1 MGKNVEKV
9 LSCLVV
15 GMLLMSVVP
24 VSVFASANSN
34 ISSDEVNLTQS
45 IPQSNAKSLKEGIHV
60 LSPDLVLTRADYNMS
75 IAVEDVGNI
84 GRYTE
89 ATAEGK
95 RLLFGYA
102 DAWSSYVTIRIDG
115 SDYYQDSTMD
125 SYVTQSP
132 TIIGD
137 SIVTKWT
144 LQPNVS
150 VSQNLTL
157 MPNTTKYCLTVI
169 NNDHTSHSIKIR
181 FLFDTMLAY
190 NDGAPFRVP
199 GVGDIT
205 TEQEFINPVFNYWLA
220 TDSLANP
227 TLTSNCT
234 FVPSNK
240 PYKVQFAYWGD
251 IYDVPFDYTITEG
264 QDITSD
270 TAVGMYWDLGTLA
283 PGETKNVIVYYGI
296 SGPIIGAPEIEIINL
311 FTEFD
316 NYLPNQTVNI
326 FADIGNGGDTPL
338 VDGQFIINITNPAGE
353 VVFENVSYI
362 TISPD
367 QIISRSFAYNL
378 PVDALTGVYT
388 INAAVYDAEMNL
400 LDTKKTTFSVREFN
414 LSISPENITTSIGG
428 RAIYEI
434 KVKNPGDIPISLDL
448 SLSGLNETWYT
459 LSKESLILNAGEEEE
474 VMLNI
479 TVPESLNSV
488 GEYLFNVFADSKS
501 ISAVLN
507 VVLEPI
513 IYELSPPNNVVMSS
527 NDIIFSWKTSVNST
541 TELYIKPET
550 EDDFTQVI
558 GESGL
563 EHSVTVENLTRNM
576 NYTWYIKSCSAF
588 GCSIRENR
596 TFYIDN
602 GIVFTQDIYEFN
614 IERDYNQHCFVSVKN
629 TDSEAH
635 ELLVRAFNPYEDLY
649 FGFIGNGS
657 ADRIISLAPGETREI
672 ELVIHAQDAMLEN
685 YTFMVNLTNLGAEN
699 ITDYALV
706 CVNVRHPHI
715 DFNITEVST
724 DPITLSKTIR
734 ITNYGD
740 SLTDLTITPDEKLKG
755 KVIIQPS
762 LTHCSLGTGESVDIV
777 VTPIWSEDIQYI
789 HGTIVA
795 TAANQSKELF
805 VDYSCGEGKEMY
817 EVTLDHPI
825 LYFDLKGAWCINC
838 HHVEDTFNL
847 PPGFGKEN
855 VVYSYIGMELDARG
869 GQTRPYNVWIRI
881 NDNLVG
887 TLSNTFPKGYYQFD
901 INSSYFH
908 YATAG
913 IAENKYTLDTDMPG
927 SYYTPLSDVR
937 VVMCLDELKLHI
949 CAESEEQA
957 EEIAWSV
964 PYIHKPSD
972 SITVNILS
980 PEEGSSLT
988 PLEPVLIKAEV
999 LGDSGREKL
1008 CRINATFNNS
1018 HEVIWLVDNGKH
1030 NDGGA
1035 DDGIYAAE
1043 WIPRIL
1049 GKTKITV
1056 NATNCRAYDS
1066 DNVTVSVGLLPA
1078 KIKINLNLTIEDAI
1092 SSPVVYK
1099 APGDIIDIVA
1109 SVTNEGETEQ
1119 DVNVTINITPYSYFN
1134 LVDSFIRDNF
1144 TDIDEE
1150 PIDCVELGNSRYSI
1164 LIENLEP
1171 DAEKQV
1177 VFRLNIS
1184 EYAPP
1189 ARYKVGGEA
1198 RVEGELY
1205 GSDLETFDIV
1215 DNIAGIIVTNRYL
1228 LYKKYGYELKSQN
1241 PDSVKDVKS
1250 LLKYLYE
1257 VADGEDS
1264 GERRCI
1270 IYYVDHYDFGEDI
1283 DEDGDTYDILN
1294 WDPWNDINYDG
1305 NWKNN
1310 NYEEERQLNRISS
1323 WIDNKIEE
1331 WVTKINPEYL
1341 MIIGNDE
1348 IIPFYRICAPRAEDE
1363 HKYYE
1368 GKTFFWNGYYFT
1380 DNPYADTSG
1389 DDWKE
1394 GKVELA
1400 SGRIVGVTSNDMK
1413 DLIERGIMGNDQNV
1427 DNAIVAIM
1435 LGWNTDADDTLDK
1448 KFEVLNDEII
1458 ERQFSENTLVR
1469 ILDEN
1474 DYSIFAFEGHGYTQG
1489 IGFDYKDVR
1498 DEWKNLNTQT
1508 SDFNGFGDE
1517 DEDWIKEDCGIGGMC
1532 YAKAEN
1538 GGTIS
1543 KDFAITDEG
1552 YYNIYT
1558 HVYVKNVKNNIQAE
1572 DFEGFGDNVEEGEWV
1587 IESSWPWEPTV
1598 AKAKNGGDISYT
1610 FSPLEN
1616 GEYSIYARI
1625 KVDNTTVGDPPNP
1638 VRGEFDVLLD
1648 GVIIGTGSCY
1658 HADVE
1663 DEWKVVYI
1671 GKTDSLNSG
1680 SEYIITLEDK
1690 NDGKFVYVDY
1700 LILITK
1706 DPDYGSF
1713 DIYIDGQRVTTVTA
1727 YGHLKEW
1734 GWANEDLDPFPYC
1747 DDDGCYDNFG
1757 HGKNDFFDPTSS
1769 VEGWLELYI
1778 SGYYSLINGKEY
1790 EISMV
1795 SNGDGIVKV
1804 DSVTLAQLRDQ
1815 GGISSGDVNMFHSNS
1830 RPFHYFGACHVGV
1843 VDNSRNPRVSDNM
1856 IYALEDEGS
1865 SGVIASTA
1873 LTWYHP
1879 WSWYGPI
1886 ETFTDNFFNKLFPNN
1901 PESTPIGEA
1910 LRETKK
1916 DFVGSW
1922 ASDMERQTVTE
1933 MHLYG
1938 CPWEILDPISKKQK
1952 ENNLSKNDKC
1962 INVTISSPSSQG
1974 DNIYTRIISINITS
1988 YNVTKVDNFDV
1999 VSIPGSRF
2007 HYNELKPIV
2016 PSVRIPIKAPL
2027 YANLTNLD
2035 VIFTNSTSIGPLN
2048 IPSAKGEGGI
2058 IKLTNKTDVVGF
2070 FPDSIYFVDTT
2081 KYDTYNLIDLEIAPL
2096 WYNPQTNETI
2106 LYNYI
2111 KLELT
2116 YQTPVTATITDFS
2129 PDKTEYVT
2137 GETINASLTVENVG
2151 SDTLTGLRAN
2161 LSLKDQYG
2169 KVRAS
2174 SLSAPFDV
2182 ASGESKTV
2190 YVTLSQNLPHGSY
2203 LAEIKVVNSTGY
2215 VLGSSSEDIFISSGG
2230 IVDFFLPSEVVSGE
2244 DITFNITF
2252 KNDNATDVEAIGVV
2266 HIYDPHDMKIAEL
2279 HSAPTDIAA
2288 NSTGTMNITW
2298 STAGR
2303 EIGSY
2308 IASAVVLV
2316 GEETF
2321 GPVSNTFEI
2330 LPGINISL
2338 YAGWNMIS
2346 LPLRPDNLSASSVL
2360 ATIPNA
2366 GGIAYLWNASK
2377 GSYDAIYG
2385 DMELEPG
2392 RAYWVSVT
2400 GDGTW
2405 TPTGSEIH
2413 GTKVNLTPGWNMI
2426 GVPSAANVSVTD
2438 ITVTVGA
2445 DTYTLVEAAQNGYIG
2460 GIFYSWNTANE
2471 EWDATVISDTA
2482 VLKPGI
2488 GYFVNVNQECAIT
2501 YP

>member
-15 GMLLMSVVP
+15 GMLLMSMVP

-34 ISSDEVNLTQS
+34 ISSDGVNLTQS
-45 IPQSNAKSLKEGIHV
+45 IPQSNAKSLKIREGIHI
-60 LSPDLVLTRADYNMS
+60 SSSDSVLTRTDYNMS
-75 IAVEDVGNI
+75 IAVEDVSGI

-95 RLLFGYA
+95 RLLFGYP
-102 DAWSSYVTIRIDG
+102 DAGTSYTTVRLDG
-115 SDYYQDSTMD
+115 NDYYQDSTMD
-125 SYVTQSP
+125 SYVTQAP

-144 LQPNVS
+144 LPPNVS
-150 VSQNLTL
+150 VSQDLTL
-157 MPNTTKYCLTVI
+157 MPNTTKYSLTVT
-169 NNDHTSHSIKIR
+169 NNDHASHSIKIR
-181 FLFDTMLAY
+181 YMFDTMLAY

-234 FVPSNK
+234 FVPGNK

-251 IYDVPFDYTITEG
+251 IMAVPFDYTITEG
-264 QDITSD
+264 RDITSD

-326 FADIGNGGDTPL
+326 FADIGNGGDAPL
-338 VDGQFIINITNPAGE
+338 IGGQLVINITNPGDE
-353 VVFENVSYI
+353 VVFKNVSYI
-362 TISPD
+362 TINPD

-378 PVDALTGVYT
+378 PVDALTGIYT
-388 INAAVYDAEMNL
+388 INAAVYDSEMKL
-400 LDTKKTTFSVREFN
+400 LDTEETTFSVREFN
-414 LSISPENITTSIGG
+414 LSISPKNITTSIGG

-434 KVKNPGDIPISLDL
+434 AVKNPGDIPISLDL
-448 SLSGLNETWYT
+448 SLSGLNDAWYT
-459 LSKESLILNAGEEEE
+459 LSKESLILNAGEEEK
-474 VMLNI
+474 VILNV
-479 TVPESLNSV
+479 TAPENPDNV
-488 GEYLFNVFADSKS
+488 GEYQFDVFADSKS
-501 ISAVLN
+501 VSAVLN

-576 NYTWYIKSCSAF
+576 NYTWHVKSCSAF
-588 GCSIRENR
+588 GCAVSENR
-596 TFYIDN
+596 TFYIGN

-614 IERDYNQHCFVSVKN
+614 IERDYDQHCFVSVEN
-629 TDSEAH
+629 MDSEAH

-657 ADRIISLAPGETREI
+657 ADRIISLAPDETKDI
-672 ELVIHAQDAMLEN
+672 ELVIHAQDAVLEN

-740 SLTDLTITPDEKLKG
+740 PLTDLTITPDEKLKG

-887 TLSNTFPKGYYQFD
+887 TLSNTFPRGYYQFD

-949 CAESEEQA
+949 CAESAEQA
-957 EEIAWSV
+957 EEIAWSA
-964 PYIHKPSD
+964 PYIHKPSED

-999 LGDSGREKL
+999 IGDNGREKL

-1030 NDGGA
+1030 DDGGA
-1035 DDGIYAAE
+1035 DDGVYAAE

-1049 GKTKITV
+1049 GETKITV

-1066 DNVTVSVGLLPA
+1066 DNVTVSVGLPLA

-1092 SSPVVYK
+1092 TSPVVYK

-1144 TDIDEE
+1144 IDVDEE

-1164 LIENLEP
+1164 LIKDLEP

-1215 DNIAGIIVTNRYL
+1215 DNIRTIIVTNRYL

-1264 GERRCI
+1264 KEKRCI
-1270 IYYVDHYDFGEDI
+1270 VYYVDHYNETAKNWNQDISDTDYDAGEDVVNRVANII
-1283 DEDGDTYDILN
+1283 DDY
-1294 WDPWNDINYDG
+1294 
-1305 NWKNN
+1305 
-1310 NYEEERQLNRISS
+1310 
-1323 WIDNKIEE
+1323 IEE
-1331 WVTKINPEYL
+1331 WAKKTNPPYL
-1341 MIIGNDE
+1341 MIVGGDE
-1348 IIPFYRICAPRAEDE
+1348 VIPFYRIRNPRGENHYPTNTGRVFDAYNHD
-1363 HKYYE
+1363 HYL
-1368 GKTFFWNGYYFT
+1368 T
-1380 DNPYADTSG
+1380 DVKYADL
-1389 DDWKE
+1389 DDVNWKK
-1394 GKVELA
+1394 GKIDFAV
-1400 SGRIVGVTSNDMK
+1400 GRIVGYSAYDMAKLIANGVVSPKKRDSAVVASGQEEDMDDIVKNLNKKGFGINMSMVESNSWGASDVLNAMKKDFSFFAFNHHADYDGLDTPQGQISAGDFMSSTNIDVIKSISRNKPFITIEGCYAGVVGEEQFESPGPDDNLCWVFVNDGTSGYLSATSKTVYMRHGKGYAEYLFNDYYNKLITKGRETNPVGVALANAIRDYNSGIWWDGPWEDSCDTQAVTEFHLYGMPWMTIDPEISGEEQSEDDSQVLVNISKPTFLSDGNYSK
-1413 DLIERGIMGNDQNV
+1413 VVEVNVTGFNVSQVDDYDLIEINGSEYIPDFGVPVLPMISIPILLPKDANV
-1427 DNAIVAIM
+1427 TGVNMVYNNSTVI
-1435 LGWNTDADDTLDK
+1435 
-1448 KFEVLNDEII
+1448 
-1458 ERQFSENTLVR
+1458 
-1469 ILDEN
+1469 
-1474 DYSIFAFEGHGYTQG
+1474 
-1489 IGFDYKDVR
+1489 
-1498 DEWKNLNTQT
+1498 
-1508 SDFNGFGDE
+1508 
-1517 DEDWIKEDCGIGGMC
+1517 
-1532 YAKAEN
+1532 
-1538 GGTIS
+1538 
-1543 KDFAITDEG
+1543 G
-1552 YYNIYT
+1552 YYNIPCVNETGYT
-1558 HVYVKNVKNNIQAE
+1558 SCDITGLFPSPIYVSDTS
-1572 DFEGFGDNVEEGEWV
+1572 DFEDY
-1587 IESSWPWEPTV
+1587 
-1598 AKAKNGGDISYT
+1598 K
-1610 FSPLEN
+1610 
-1616 GEYSIYARI
+1616 
-1625 KVDNTTVGDPPNP
+1625 KV
-1638 VRGEFDVLLD
+1638 
-1648 GVIIGTGSCY
+1648 
-1658 HADVE
+1658 
-1663 DEWKVVYI
+1663 K
-1671 GKTDSLNSG
+1671 
-1680 SEYIITLEDK
+1680 
-1690 NDGKFVYVDY
+1690 
-1700 LILITK
+1700 
-1706 DPDYGSF
+1706 
-1713 DIYIDGQRVTTVTA
+1713 
-1727 YGHLKEW
+1727 
-1734 GWANEDLDPFPYC
+1734 
-1747 DDDGCYDNFG
+1747 
-1757 HGKNDFFDPTSS
+1757 
-1769 VEGWLELYI
+1769 
-1778 SGYYSLINGKEY
+1778 INL
-1790 EISMV
+1790 V
-1795 SNGDGIVKV
+1795 
-1804 DSVTLAQLRDQ
+1804 LAQ
-1815 GGISSGDVNMFHSNS
+1815 H
-1830 RPFHYFGACHVGV
+1830 
-1843 VDNSRNPRVSDNM
+1843 
-1856 IYALEDEGS
+1856 
-1865 SGVIASTA
+1865 
-1873 LTWYHP
+1873 
-1879 WSWYGPI
+1879 
-1886 ETFTDNFFNKLFPNN
+1886 
-1901 PESTPIGEA
+1901 
-1910 LRETKK
+1910 
-1916 DFVGSW
+1916 
-1922 ASDMERQTVTE
+1922 
-1933 MHLYG
+1933 
-1938 CPWEILDPISKKQK
+1938 
-1952 ENNLSKNDKC
+1952 
-1962 INVTISSPSSQG
+1962 
-1974 DNIYTRIISINITS
+1974 
-1988 YNVTKVDNFDV
+1988 
-1999 VSIPGSRF
+1999 
-2007 HYNELKPIV
+2007 
-2016 PSVRIPIKAPL
+2016 
-2027 YANLTNLD
+2027 
-2035 VIFTNSTSIGPLN
+2035 
-2048 IPSAKGEGGI
+2048 
-2058 IKLTNKTDVVGF
+2058 
-2070 FPDSIYFVDTT
+2070 
-2081 KYDTYNLIDLEIAPL
+2081 DL
-2096 WYNPQTNETI
+2096 QTNETI
-2106 LYNYI
+2106 LYHYI

-2129 PDKTEYVT
+2129 PEKTEYVT

-2151 SDTLTGLRAN
+2151 SEALTGLRAN

-2190 YVTLSQNLPHGSY
+2190 YVTLNQNLPHGSY

-2215 VLGSSSEDIFISSGG
+2215 VLRSSSEDIFISSGG

-2279 HSAPTDIAA
+2279 HSAPIDIAA

-2321 GPVSNTFEI
+2321 GPVSKTFEI

-2405 TPTGSEIH
+2405 TPTGSEMH

-2445 DTYTLVEAAQNGYIG
+2445 DTYTLVEAVQNGYIG

-2488 GYFVNVNQECAIT
+2488 GYFANVNQECAIT

>member
-1 MGKNVEKV
+1 
-9 LSCLVV
+9 
-15 GMLLMSVVP
+15 ML
-24 VSVFASANSN
+24 
-34 ISSDEVNLTQS
+34 
-45 IPQSNAKSLKEGIHV
+45 
-60 LSPDLVLTRADYNMS
+60 Y
-75 IAVEDVGNI
+75 
-84 GRYTE
+84 
-89 ATAEGK
+89 
-95 RLLFGYA
+95 GYP
-102 DAWSSYVTIRIDG
+102 DAWSSYITIRIDG
-115 SDYYQDSTMD
+115 IDYYQDSTMD
-125 SYVTQSP
+125 LYVTQAP

-144 LQPNVS
+144 LPLNVN

-169 NNDHTSHSIKIR
+169 NNDYANHNIKIR
-181 FLFDTMLAY
+181 LLFDTMLAY

-205 TEQEFINPVFNYWLA
+205 TEQEFINPVFNSWLA

-234 FVPSNK
+234 FVPGNK
-240 PYKVQFAYWGD
+240 PYKVQFAYWWD
-251 IYDVPFDYTITEG
+251 IYDEPFDYTITEG
-264 QDITSD
+264 RDITSD

-479 TVPESLNSV
+479 TVPESPNSV

-501 ISAVLN
+501 VSAVLN

-513 IYELSPPNNVVMSS
+513 IYELSPPDNVVMSS

-588 GCSIRENR
+588 GCSISENR

-635 ELLVRAFNPYEDLY
+635 DLLVRAFNPYEDLY

-685 YTFMVNLTNLGAEN
+685 YIFMVNLTNLGAEN

-740 SLTDLTITPDEKLKG
+740 PLTDLTITPDEKLKG

-805 VDYSCGEGKEMY
+805 VDYSCPEGKEMY
-817 EVTLDHPI
+817 PITLDNPL
-825 LYFDLKGAWCINC
+825 LYFDLKGAWCINR

-855 VVYSYIGMELDARG
+855 VIYAYIGMELDARG

-957 EEIAWSV
+957 KEIAWSV
-964 PYIHKPSD
+964 PYIHKPSEN
-972 SITVNILS
+972 ITVNILS

-999 LGDSGREKL
+999 LGDNGREKL

-1018 HEVIWLVDNGKH
+1018 HEVIWLVDDGKH

-1049 GKTKITV
+1049 GETKITV
-1056 NATNCRAYDS
+1056 NATNCRAFDS
-1066 DNVTVSVGLLPA
+1066 DNVTVSVGLPPA

-1119 DVNVTINITPYSYFN
+1119 DVNVIINITPYSYFN

-1215 DNIAGIIVTNRYL
+1215 DNIPAIIVTNRHL

-1257 VADGEDS
+1257 VADGKDS
-1264 GERRCI
+1264 GEKRCI
-1270 IYYVDHYDFGEDI
+1270 VYYVDHYNE
-1283 DEDGDTYDILN
+1283 TAKN
-1294 WDPWNDINYDG
+1294 WNQDVDYTNENTA
-1305 NWKNN
+1305 
-1310 NYEEERQLNRISS
+1310 NRVANI
-1323 WIDNKIEE
+1323 IDNYIEE
-1331 WVTKINPEYL
+1331 WAEKTNPKYL
-1341 MIIGNDE
+1341 MIVGGDE
-1348 IIPFYRICAPRAEDE
+1348 VIPFYRYKDPKNDEKEWYIEYAGSNPRLIAGN
-1363 HKYYE
+1363 Y
-1368 GKTFFWNGYYFT
+1368 NYYFT
-1380 DNPYADTSG
+1380 DNPYGDTKG
-1389 DDWKE
+1389 NDWDQGYLE
-1394 GKVELA
+1394 IA
-1400 SGRIVGVTSNDMK
+1400 IGRILGESINDMK
-1413 DLIERGIMGNDQNV
+1413 NLIENGIGNPEHTGRAILTSCSGWELGFLPDKDGKNPDYCNVSKLFVDKGFEVKNDDESPRTIESDIWKESDLISISNGGMDVFMIGGHDNFWIACIPPEDYCISDPDDEFTMDDINSGRYTRFDIDKPIVVIPGCHGGAAVPKPEGGANRDLVFGLVRHNVSAYIGAQGYSYGTPNDY
-1427 DNAIVAIM
+1427 DNCIWGEYLIQLFYSKLLASM
-1435 LGWNTDADDTLDK
+1435 KQT
-1448 KFEVLNDEII
+1448 
-1458 ERQFSENTLVR
+1458 NTL
-1469 ILDEN
+1469 
-1474 DYSIFAFEGHGYTQG
+1474 
-1489 IGFDYKDVR
+1489 
-1498 DEWKNLNTQT
+1498 
-1508 SDFNGFGDE
+1508 
-1517 DEDWIKEDCGIGGMC
+1517 
-1532 YAKAEN
+1532 
-1538 GGTIS
+1538 
-1543 KDFAITDEG
+1543 
-1552 YYNIYT
+1552 
-1558 HVYVKNVKNNIQAE
+1558 
-1572 DFEGFGDNVEEGEWV
+1572 
-1587 IESSWPWEPTV
+1587 
-1598 AKAKNGGDISYT
+1598 
-1610 FSPLEN
+1610 
-1616 GEYSIYARI
+1616 
-1625 KVDNTTVGDPPNP
+1625 
-1638 VRGEFDVLLD
+1638 
-1648 GVIIGTGSCY
+1648 
-1658 HADVE
+1658 
-1663 DEWKVVYI
+1663 
-1671 GKTDSLNSG
+1671 
-1680 SEYIITLEDK
+1680 
-1690 NDGKFVYVDY
+1690 
-1700 LILITK
+1700 
-1706 DPDYGSF
+1706 
-1713 DIYIDGQRVTTVTA
+1713 
-1727 YGHLKEW
+1727 
-1734 GWANEDLDPFPYC
+1734 
-1747 DDDGCYDNFG
+1747 
-1757 HGKNDFFDPTSS
+1757 
-1769 VEGWLELYI
+1769 
-1778 SGYYSLINGKEY
+1778 
-1790 EISMV
+1790 
-1795 SNGDGIVKV
+1795 
-1804 DSVTLAQLRDQ
+1804 
-1815 GGISSGDVNMFHSNS
+1815 
-1830 RPFHYFGACHVGV
+1830 
-1843 VDNSRNPRVSDNM
+1843 
-1856 IYALEDEGS
+1856 
-1865 SGVIASTA
+1865 
-1873 LTWYHP
+1873 
-1879 WSWYGPI
+1879 
-1886 ETFTDNFFNKLFPNN
+1886 
-1901 PESTPIGEA
+1901 GEA
-1910 LRETKK
+1910 LRWAKYNYPFGKQHPT
-1916 DFVGSW
+1916 VG
-1922 ASDMERQTVTE
+1922 ASDSVDKKTVTE
-1933 MHLYG
+1933 YCLYG
-1938 CPWEILDPISKKQK
+1938 VPWHKITYPTKNKSSASFAKANIMQLNKQIKISETKQTLNQQYFKTIEIK
-1952 ENNLSKNDKC
+1952 NL
-1962 INVTISSPSSQG
+1962 TY
-1974 DNIYTRIISINITS
+1974 NITKIDGYDIISIEPICKLSYKQGCPVVPYIEVYSLPLPEDANITNIS
-1988 YNVTKVDNFDV
+1988 I
-1999 VSIPGSRF
+1999 VSS
-2007 HYNELKPIV
+2007 
-2016 PSVRIPIKAPL
+2016 S
-2027 YANLTNLD
+2027 
-2035 VIFTNSTSIGPLN
+2035 SQSIGNYKVP
-2048 IPSAKGEGGI
+2048 IADIKPFSQGG
-2058 IKLTNKTDVVGF
+2058 LSFTNKTNITGF
-2070 FPDSIYFVDTT
+2070 YPQNLTEYEKTSGGYVFYIYPI
-2081 KYDTYNLIDLEIAPL
+2081 KI
-2096 WYNPQTNETI
+2096 NPQTHETI
-2106 LYNYI
+2106 FYQNI
-2111 KLELT
+2111 T
-2116 YQTPVTATITDFS
+2116 INIVYQTPTPITITDFS
-2129 PDKTEYVT
+2129 PSKTEYVT
-2137 GETINASLTVENVG
+2137 GEPINASLTVENVG
-2151 SDTLTGLRAN
+2151 ADTLTGLRAN

-2244 DITFNITF
+2244 NITFNITF

-2279 HSAPTDIAA
+2279 HSAPIDIAA

-2321 GPVSNTFEI
+2321 GPVSKTFEI

-2346 LPLRPDNLSASSVL
+2346 LPLKPADLSASSVL

-2377 GSYDAIYG
+2377 GAYDAIYG
-2385 DMELEPG
+2385 DMELELG
-2392 RAYWVSVT
+2392 RAYWITIVS
-2400 GDGTW
+2400 DGTW
-2405 TPTGSEIH
+2405 TPSGIEVS
-2413 GTKVNLTPGWNMI
+2413 GVQVNLTPGWNMI
-2426 GVPSAANVSVTD
+2426 GIPSRTNVSATD
-2438 ITVTVGA
+2438 IIVTVGA
-2445 DTYTLVEAAQNGYIG
+2445 NSYNLVDAVHNRYIG
-2460 GIFYSWNTANE
+2460 GIFYSWDTVHG
-2471 EWDATVISDTA
+2471 EWNATVISNTTM
-2482 VLKPGI
+2482 LKPGI
-2488 GYFVNVNQECAIT
+2488 GYFAKANQECTIT